1 MFSTCIFC
9 GGALGRNEVIEEFTV
24 GRRLAFDP
32 ARGRLWALC
41 PGCRQWNLS
50 PLEERW
56 EALESLERISR
67 DTRARYSTGEI
78 SLVRHPDGLDLVRIG
93 RPQLPEYAA
102 WRYGTE
108 LVRRRRRHLL
118 VGATVGVGG
127 GAVLIGGVTAGL
139 VVGST
144 WLAFNTVNFGLGF
157 YRTVIRTQARVELP
171 HGGTALLKER
181 HAQAAALAE
190 EEGRWQLR
198 FPYVDAETITGLR
211 GLRNVAGSA
220 RLEDDPVAV
229 LEGQDA
235 ARAAGKI
242 LPALNKAGGSGKV
255 IREATRFIE
264 ETATVDGAFQRA
276 LATRSSAWRDAMARM
291 SSPAKAL
298 YRLPGP
304 VRLGLEMAA
313 HEETERRALEGE
325 LAALEA
331 EWRAAE
337 EIAAIADD
345 LLIPGRIRR
354 RIQGARRGRS

>member
-9 GGALGRNEVIEEFTV
+9 GGPLGRNEVVEEFTV

-32 ARGRLWALC
+32 GRGRLWVLC

-78 SLVRHPDGLDLVRIG
+78 SLVRHPEGLDLVRIG
-93 RPQLPEYAA
+93 RPELPEYAA

-118 VGATVGVGG
+118 VGGTVGVGG
-127 GAVLIGGVTAGL
+127 AAIIIGGTTAGV

-144 WLAFNTVNFGLGF
+144 WLAFNVVNFGLGF
-157 YRTVIRTQARVELP
+157 YRNFLRTRARVELP

-181 HAQAAALAE
+181 HAQAAALGE
-190 EEGRWQLR
+190 DGGRWQLR
-198 FPYVDAETITGLR
+198 FPYVDAATITGLG
-211 GLRNVAGSA
+211 GLSNAAGSA
-220 RLEDDPVAV
+220 RLKDDPVAV
-229 LEGQDA
+229 LEGDAA

-242 LPALNKAGGSGKV
+242 LPALNKAGGSSKV
-255 IREATRFIE
+255 VKEATRFIE
-264 ETATVDGAFQRA
+264 ETATIDGAFQRA
-276 LATRSSAWRDAMARM
+276 LTARTSAWRDATARA

-298 YRLPGP
+298 YRLPDP
-304 VRLGLEMAA
+304 IRLGLEMAA

-331 EWRAAE
+331 EWRVAE

-345 LLIPGRIRR
+345 LLIPDRIRR
-354 RIQGARRGRS
+354 RIREVRRET